1 MEADKQIKDL
11 MQAGKARIAEESP
24 VRTAVQEQK
33 ENRRL
38 LYRAGYTG
46 RRWHGAVLGIGIR
59 QRQLGGKLCKGG
71 FERVDP
77 SGGAEFTGELFLY
90 L

>member
-24 VRTAVQEQK
+24 VRTAGQEQK

-46 RRWHGAVLGIGIR
+46 RRGHGAV
-59 QRQLGGKLCKGG
+59 
-71 FERVDP
+71 
-77 SGGAEFTGELFLY
+77 
-90 L
+90 

>member
-11 MQAGKARIAEESP
+11 MQAGKARIAEESS

-33 ENRRL
+33 ENLRL

-46 RRWHGAVLGIGIR
+46 RRGHGAV
-59 QRQLGGKLCKGG
+59 
-71 FERVDP
+71 
-77 SGGAEFTGELFLY
+77 
-90 L
+90 

>member
-33 ENRRL
+33 ENRL

-46 RRWHGAVLGIGIR
+46 RRGHGAV
-59 QRQLGGKLCKGG
+59 
-71 FERVDP
+71 
-77 SGGAEFTGELFLY
+77 
-90 L
+90 

>member
-11 MQAGKARIAEESP
+11 MQAGKARIAEEST

-46 RRWHGAVLGIGIR
+46 RRGHGAV
-59 QRQLGGKLCKGG
+59 
-71 FERVDP
+71 
-77 SGGAEFTGELFLY
+77 
-90 L
+90 

>member
-38 LYRAGYTG
+38 LCRAGYT
-46 RRWHGAVLGIGIR
+46 RRRGHGAV
-59 QRQLGGKLCKGG
+59 
-71 FERVDP
+71 
-77 SGGAEFTGELFLY
+77 
-90 L
+90 